1 MSENGSSSFQSRA
14 SEHRP
19 STPAQNQIYSLAGSS
34 KNQPRSYSRASD
46 SYVLHQDEGYNPGHG
61 DGGNQALWGLAKPF
75 PRIVRPKRSSGHA
88 TKPSKALYPLR
99 DDQAS
104 APIPDTQLA
113 LQISNTSAR
122 GTASAQR
129 AQYHHVLVDDP
140 SQEPGWSATKI
151 PFSGMRRHQRLH
163 LRMQ

>member
-1 MSENGSSSFQSRA
+1 MALLHSRVG
-14 SEHRP
+14 H
-19 STPAQNQIYSLAGSS
+19 QIIVPRLQRRIRCTRSLGLQRTSLGLTVEQATATCCT
-34 KNQPRSYSRASD
+34 KTKD
-46 SYVLHQDEGYNPGHG
+46 NPGHG

-75 PRIVRPKRSSGHA
+75 PRIVQPKRSSGHA
-88 TKPSKALYPLR
+88 TKPSKALYPQR
-99 DDQAS
+99 DDRAS
-104 APIPDTQLA
+104 APIPGTQLA

-122 GTASAQR
+122 GTEYAQR

-151 PFSGMRRHQRLH
+151 PFSGMRRRRRLG